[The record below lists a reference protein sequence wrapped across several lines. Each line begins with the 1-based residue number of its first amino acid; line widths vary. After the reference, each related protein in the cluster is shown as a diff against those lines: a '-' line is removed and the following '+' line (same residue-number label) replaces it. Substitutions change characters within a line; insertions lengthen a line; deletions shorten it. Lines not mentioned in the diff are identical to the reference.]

1 MHGGQRPHYRPT
13 GLTSTLLSAVN
24 M

>member
-13 GLTSTLLSAVN
+13 GLTSALLSAVN

>member
-13 GLTSTLLSAVN
+13 GLTSALLSDVN